1 VTTAD
6 IRIPATIQYIDE
18 PDAMES
24 NELPCT
30 IYLMNNKGRNIEK
43 TIPTGVAII
52 DMDDHLS

>member
-1 VTTAD
+1 MTAD
-6 IRIPATIQYIDE
+6 IRIPVTTQYMDE
-18 PDAMES
+18 PDAMKS
-24 NELPCT
+24 NELLCT

>member
-6 IRIPATIQYIDE
+6 IRIPATTQYIDE
-18 PDAMES
+18 PDAMKS
-24 NELPCT
+24 NELLCT
-30 IYLMNNKGRNIEK
+30 IYLMNNKGRNIEN